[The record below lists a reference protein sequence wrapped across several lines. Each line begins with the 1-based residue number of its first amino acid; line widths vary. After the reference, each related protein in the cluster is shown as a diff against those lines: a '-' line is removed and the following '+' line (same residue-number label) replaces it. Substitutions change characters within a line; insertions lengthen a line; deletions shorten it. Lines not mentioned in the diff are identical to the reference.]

1 MSLAIK
7 ARAGTVLTGNEG
19 MVQQIGVART
29 VLAPTGQVFI
39 RGEYWNAVSPARIDQ
54 GERVRV
60 ARVDGLTLH
69 VEPAPHLD
77 SIVDKDEILKGP

>member
-1 MSLAIK
+1 MLH
-7 ARAGTVLTGNEG
+7 
-19 MVQQIGVART
+19 QIGVART
-29 VLAPTGQVFI
+29 VLAPVGQVFI
-39 RGEYWNAVSPARIDQ
+39 RGEYWDAVSPARIDE

-77 SIVDKDEILKGP
+77 STVQKDEILKGP